1 MEHRLVAHF
10 LDGRLIKG
18 VSCSVASDR
27 PICHVRTAEQGTV
40 AVPLSQ
46 LKALFFVR
54 DLVGDPRY
62 QDAQVIGQADRRAT
76 GAKRLQLTFRDGEQL
91 VAIAPTYEATRDF
104 FFVLP
109 ADPHSNNVRILLNRG
124 ALASVLILPREI
136 AGGPGRSTRA
146 GVPLAT
152 GAQLLT
158 AVSGAGS

>member
-1 MEHRLVAHF
+1 MSE
-10 LDGRLIKG
+10 
-18 VSCSVASDR
+18 
-27 PICHVRTAEQGTV
+27 PAEQGTV

-54 DLVGDPRY
+54 DLVGNPRY
-62 QDAQVIGQADRRAT
+62 QDAQVIGRADPRAT

-91 VAIAPTYEATRDF
+91 VAIVPTYETTRDF
-104 FFVLP
+104 FFVQ

-136 AGGPGRSTRA
+136 AGRPGRSTRA

>member
-1 MEHRLVAHF
+1 MSE
-10 LDGRLIKG
+10 
-18 VSCSVASDR
+18 
-27 PICHVRTAEQGTV
+27 PAEQGTV

-54 DLVGDPRY
+54 DLVGNPRY
-62 QDAQVIGQADRRAT
+62 QDAQVIGRADPRAT

-91 VAIAPTYEATRDF
+91 VAIVPTY
-104 FFVLP
+104 
-109 ADPHSNNVRILLNRG
+109 DPHSNNVRILLNRG

-136 AGGPGRSTRA
+136 AGRPGRSTRA